1 MKLRNPDSPPLQ
13 TPYVWFAT
21 ALAGAL
27 ALAALVLAPTTAQAI
42 ATEVPLGT
50 LQSVAVLGGQSVTNT
65 GPSVINGDLGV
76 SPGTSVTGFPPGIV
90 NGTIHAADAVAAQN
104 QSDLT
109 VAYNN
114 AAGQAADAS
123 VPGELGGL
131 TLVPGVYNASSS
143 TGITGTLT
151 LNAQGNPNA
160 VWIFQVGSTLTTASS
175 STVAL
180 INGASPCNVFWQIG
194 SSATLGT
201 GTNFTGTILALTS
214 ITVNT
219 NATIAGR
226 ALARNGSVTLDT
238 NTITRPQC
246 ATTTTGTTTATL
258 GTTGT
263 AGTTGTTGATT
274 SGTAATGGLLSGGLL
289 TGGTSNGLLSG
300 GLLGGITTGGIT
312 TGGITTGGTSTTT
325 STGGTTTTTGGSTVG
340 GTVGGTTT
348 QGGSVGGGTTG
359 GGTTGGGNTG
369 GGNTGGGECC
379 HTPPPPPPCQPCQP
393 KPPQPKPCP
402 CSEHPHPQP
411 PPAPKPCESCH
422 SSGDS
427 TSGGYSSSSGGYS
440 GGSSGGYSG
449 SSSGGYSGSS
459 SGGSGGGWRS
469 GS

>member
-27 ALAALVLAPTTAQAI
+27 TLGALVLAPTTAQAI

-263 AGTTGTTGATT
+263 A
-274 SGTAATGGLLSGGLL
+274 ATGGLLSGGLL

-348 QGGSVGGGTTG
+348 QGGSVGGVT
-359 GGTTGGGNTG
+359 
-369 GGNTGGGECC
+369 TGGGECC
-379 HTPPPPPPCQPCQP
+379 HTPPPPPPCQPCHP

-422 SSGDS
+422 PSGDS
-427 TSGGYSSSSGGYS
+427 TSGGSYGHSSGGYS

-449 SSSGGYSGSS
+449 SS
-459 SGGSGGGWRS
+459 GGSGGGWHS